1 MLEWIASS
9 SVLILAVA
17 VLRRALRGRIS
28 PRLQY
33 ALWLIVLLRLL
44 VPLNIG
50 QAKVSVQNV
59 VREADTKIAS
69 QVVTYVNYE
78 LPDLAVPEPDPA
90 QPEAERE
97 AQYEQNAAEYE
108 AQIEAAKAETG
119 TPVTLSDILRY
130 VWYGGMAAMALW
142 FIVTNLMFRARLRRG
157 RQRIDYACALPVY
170 VTGAVETPCLF
181 GSAIYVTREA
191 AADALTLRHSVE
203 HELTHRRHGDHVW
216 ALLRCACL
224 VLHWYNPL
232 VWLAAML
239 SRRDAE
245 LACDEATIRRLGEDE
260 RAAYGRTLI
269 GIACEKRA
277 TLLRTATTMNCGRA
291 GLKER
296 ILLIAKKPKT
306 AVYAVVIL
314 ILVAVAAMGC
324 SFTGA
329 QETEP
334 GPSSTEDFTAAG
346 TGLEA
351 GEGGHLAE
359 SYEKYR
365 EAIEARA
372 QENVD
377 RAVKSDG
384 SPAFTGYEV
393 TRFELAD
400 SFGGDGGKYEVYAWD
415 AAYIPDGDVTLV
427 PLAGGMYVDA
437 EGRVAGYEQDT
448 YLAALNHS
456 DGSFDVRFLTG
467 ELFLGPNEALGL
479 ESARCYVR
487 AAFTERG
494 WLPAMLCMAADE
506 VLEGLGELPEY
517 GPSEE
522 EYAWKLLL
530 MARVPL
536 YDFKFVRLEP
546 SYEGFTVTETYFETA
561 ELTPNTPVVLWA
573 TFPGDAP
580 QFGLSFR
587 DGSGE
592 EWQLK
597 IYANWASD
605 EGGVL
610 LIGRS

>member
-1 MLEWIASS
+1 MLEWIVSA

-50 QAKVSVQNV
+50 EARVSVQNV

-142 FIVTNLMFRARLRRG
+142 FIVTNLVFRAKLRRG
-157 RQRIDYACALPVY
+157 RQRLEYACKLPVY

-191 AADALTLRHSVE
+191 AADAMTLRHSVE

-224 VLHWYNPL
+224 ALHWYNPL

-269 GIACEKRA
+269 GISCEKRA

-296 ILLIAKKPKT
+296 ILLIAKKPRT

-314 ILVAVAAMGC
+314 ILAAVIYGQLESHPPVIPC
-324 SFTGA
+324 
-329 QETEP
+329 P
-334 GPSSTEDFTAAG
+334 LH
-346 TGLEA
+346 GLVQTRE
-351 GEGGHLAE
+351 EGGG
-359 SYEKYR
+359 
-365 EAIEARA
+365 EAVPPSEM
-372 QENVD
+372 D
-377 RAVKSDG
+377 D
-384 SPAFTGYEV
+384 
-393 TRFELAD
+393 AD
-400 SFGGDGGKYEVYAWD
+400 AL
-415 AAYIPDGDVTLV
+415 AAY
-427 PLAGGMYVDA
+427 
-437 EGRVAGYEQDT
+437 
-448 YLAALNHS
+448 
-456 DGSFDVRFLTG
+456 
-467 ELFLGPNEALGL
+467 
-479 ESARCYVR
+479 
-487 AAFTERG
+487 
-494 WLPAMLCMAADE
+494 
-506 VLEGLGELPEY
+506 
-517 GPSEE
+517 
-522 EYAWKLLL
+522 LL
-530 MARVPL
+530 
-536 YDFKFVRLEP
+536 
-546 SYEGFTVTETYFETA
+546 
-561 ELTPNTPVVLWA
+561 
-573 TFPGDAP
+573 
-580 QFGLSFR
+580 Q
-587 DGSGE
+587 
-592 EWQLK
+592 
-597 IYANWASD
+597 
-605 EGGVL
+605 
-610 LIGRS
+610 